1 MRELSTYFTKAFSH
15 SYKCKTPNE
24 YVFQQGDYRFSV
36 LSSRMIRVE
45 KDKNRI
51 FTDEATQTVICRD
64 FDRPKFSISQKGNK
78 IVIKTE
84 DIVFRY
90 DLSKGKAESIT
101 LKDSRC
107 VTNFKNGNLKGTY
120 RTLDMINGSV
130 KLGNGLMST
139 SGVSVIDDSKTVI
152 MSADGT
158 MKERRK
164 IQKDEYYFAFGN
176 DFRGCLKD
184 FFKLCGSVPLVPR
197 YCLGNWWSRYKDY
210 SQQEYIDL
218 MKEFL
223 ERDIPISVATID
235 MDWHWVD
242 VIERFGKENAYFRR
256 EGLLPY
262 RDFAE
267 AFQAQGWTGYSWNTE
282 LFPDYKA
289 MLSWLHE
296 KNFKVTVNLHPAQGV
311 RPFENQYRDFARFMG
326 VDPDSK
332 KRIPFDITDPKFIDA
347 YFNIL
352 HRPYEK
358 DGVDFWW
365 IDWQQEK
372 YTKIKGL
379 DPLWALNHYH
389 TLDLASTG
397 KRPLI
402 LSRFAEIGSH
412 RYPLGFS
419 GDTIISWKSL
429 DFQPYF
435 TANAANAGYTWWS
448 HDIGGHQLGKRN
460 DELYVR
466 WVQLGEFSPIMR
478 LHSTK
483 DEFMG
488 KEPWKYNFAA
498 ETAAVNALRE
508 RHALIPYIYSINRLT
523 HTEGRALCEP
533 MYYSYPND
541 KAAYEVPNQ
550 FFFGGELIVSPIT
563 KPADKRTFLAPSKVW
578 LPKGRW
584 TDWYTGRIYEGGHF
598 ITMYRDLNA
607 LPVLAKEGAIIPLSQ
622 NRKTNDWSNPEKL
635 TIRIFRGTNR
645 FTLYEDDGETMNF
658 ENGAFAETI
667 LSVKETDRDL
677 LFKINAAKGD
687 LSILPDR
694 REWELVFDDISMVK
708 KITVR
713 VCGTEIPV
721 SPQYKG
727 GKTVITLPSVPV
739 DADVEVEFKTFKIRK
754 NPCKKAAVGELLS
767 KYQLSTIY
775 KRAVFASYIKDLSKT
790 FPLSDSALKG
800 PVEEVLNAY

>member
-1 MRELSTYFTKAFSH
+1 MSELSKYFTNAFSH
-15 SYKCKTPNE
+15 SYKSKTPDE
-24 YVFQQGDYRFSV
+24 YVFQRGDYRFSV
-36 LSSRMIRVE
+36 LSSRIIRVE
-45 KDKNRI
+45 KDEKRI

-64 FDRPKFSISQKGNK
+64 FDRPQFSFSQDNNK
-78 IVIKTE
+78 IVIKTD
-84 DIVFRY
+84 DIIFRF
-90 DLSKGKAESIT
+90 DLSKGKTESIT

-107 VTNFKNGNLKGTY
+107 VTNFKAGNLKGTY

-130 KLGNGLMST
+130 RLGDGLMST
-139 SGVSVIDDSKTVI
+139 NGVSVVDDSKTVI
-152 MSADGT
+152 MNTDGT
-158 MKERRK
+158 LKERRH

-218 MKEFL
+218 MKKFL

-242 VIERFGKENAYFRR
+242 VIKRFGKENALFRR
-256 EGLLPY
+256 DGFLPY
-262 RDFAE
+262 RNIVE
-267 AFQAQGWTGYSWNTE
+267 AFQSQGWTGYSWNTE
-282 LFPDYKA
+282 LFPDYKEL
-289 MLSWLHE
+289 LSWLHD

-311 RPFENQYRDFARFMG
+311 RPFEDQYEDFARFMG
-326 VDPDSK
+326 VDPKSK

-372 YTKIKGL
+372 DTKIKGL

-402 LSRFAEIGSH
+402 LSRFAEVGSH

-435 TANAANAGYTWWS
+435 TANAANVGYTWWS
-448 HDIGGHQLGKRN
+448 HDIGGHQLGSRN

-488 KEPWKYNFAA
+488 KEPWKYSFAA

-533 MYYSYPND
+533 MYYSYPCE

-550 FFFGGELIVSPIT
+550 FFFGTELMISPIT
-563 KPADKRTFLAPSKVW
+563 KPADKRTYLAPAKVW

-584 TDWYTGRIYEGGHF
+584 TDWYTGRIYEGERF
-598 ITMYRDLNA
+598 VTMYRDLNA

-622 NRKTNDWSNPEKL
+622 NSKTNDWSNPEKL
-635 TIRIFRGTNR
+635 TIRIFRGTNS
-645 FTLYEDDGETMNF
+645 FTLYEDDGETMSF
-658 ENGAFAETI
+658 EDGAFAETV
-667 LSVKETDRDL
+667 LSVKEAGEDL
-677 LFKINAAKGD
+677 LFEISAAKGD
-687 LSILPDR
+687 LSVVPSK
-694 REWELVFDDISMVK
+694 REWKLVFDDISSAK
-708 KITVR
+708 EITVKVSGR
-713 VCGTEIPV
+713 ITPV
-721 SPQYKG
+721 SPEYKC
-727 GKTVITLPSVPV
+727 GKTVITLSSVPA
-739 DADVEVEFKTFKIRK
+739 DADIKVELKAFEIRK
-754 NPCKKAAVGELLS
+754 NPCKKEAVGELLS
-767 KYQLSTIY
+767 KYQLPTIF
-775 KRAVFASYIKDLSKT
+775 KRAVFTPFIKDLSKP
-790 FPLSDSALKG
+790 FPLHDSAFKG
-800 PVEEVLNAY
+800 PVEEVLI

>member
-1 MRELSTYFTKAFSH
+1 MGELSQYFKNTFSR
-15 SYKCKTPNE
+15 SYKSKTPDE
-24 YVFQQGDYRFSV
+24 YIIQRGDYRFSV
-36 LSSRMIRVE
+36 LSSRIIRVE
-45 KDKNRI
+45 KDKKRL

-64 FDRPKFSISQKGNK
+64 FDRPKFIFSQNNNK
-78 IVIKTE
+78 IVIKTN
-84 DIVFRY
+84 DIAFHF
-90 DLSKGKAESIT
+90 DLSKGKTESIT

-107 VTNFKNGNLKGTY
+107 VTDFKAGNLKGTH

-130 KLGNGLMST
+130 KLGDGLMST
-139 SGVSVIDDSKTVI
+139 NGVSVVDDSKTVI

-158 MKERRK
+158 MKERRH

-218 MKEFL
+218 MKKFL
-223 ERDIPISVATID
+223 ERNIPISVATID

-242 VIERFGKENAYFRR
+242 VIERFGKENAYYRR
-256 EGLLPY
+256 DGGLPY
-262 RDFAE
+262 KNIAE
-267 AFQAQGWTGYSWNTE
+267 VFQVQGWTGYSWNTE

-296 KNFKVTVNLHPAQGV
+296 KNFKVTVNLHPAQGI
-311 RPFENQYRDFARFMG
+311 RPFENQYEDFARFMG
-326 VDPDSK
+326 IDPKSK
-332 KRIPFDITDPKFIDA
+332 KRIPFDIADPKFIDA

-372 YTKIKGL
+372 DTKIKGL

-402 LSRFAEIGSH
+402 LSRFAEVGSH

-435 TANAANAGYTWWS
+435 TANATNVGYTWWS
-448 HDIGGHQLGKRN
+448 HDIGGHQLGSRN

-488 KEPWKYNFAA
+488 KEPWKYSFAA

-508 RHALIPYIYSINRLT
+508 RHALIPYIYSINRRT

-533 MYYSYPND
+533 MYYSYPCD

-550 FFFGGELIVSPIT
+550 FFFGSELMVSPIT
-563 KPADKRTFLAPSKVW
+563 KPADKRTYLAPAKVW

-584 TDWYTGRIYEGGHF
+584 TDWYTGRIYEGERF
-598 ITMYRDLNA
+598 VTMYRDLNA

-635 TIRIFRGTNR
+635 TVRIFRGTNS

-658 ENGAFAETI
+658 ENGAFAETV
-667 LSVKETDRDL
+667 LSVREAGKDL
-677 LFKINAAKGD
+677 LFKISAAKGD
-687 LSILPDR
+687 LSVLSAK
-694 REWELVFDDISMVK
+694 REWKLVFDDVSSAK
-708 KITVR
+708 EITVKVSGR
-713 VCGTEIPV
+713 KRPV
-721 SPQYKG
+721 VPEYKG
-727 GKTVITLPSVPV
+727 GKTVVTLLSVPA
-739 DADVEVEFKTFKIRK
+739 DADIEVEFKAFEIRK
-754 NPCKKAAVGELLS
+754 NPCKKEAVGELLS
-767 KYQLSTIY
+767 KYQMPTIF
-775 KRAVFASYIKDLSKT
+775 KQAVFTSFMKDLSKP
-790 FPLSDSALKG
+790 FPLSDIALKG
-800 PVEEVLNAY
+800 PVEEVLL

>member
-1 MRELSTYFTKAFSH
+1 MSELSKYFTNAFSH
-15 SYKCKTPNE
+15 SYKSKTPDE
-24 YVFQQGDYRFSV
+24 YVFQRGDYRFSV
-36 LSSRMIRVE
+36 LSSRIIRVE
-45 KDKNRI
+45 KDEKRI

-64 FDRPKFSISQKGNK
+64 FDRPQFGFSQDNNK
-78 IVIKTE
+78 IVIKTD
-84 DIVFRY
+84 DIIFRF

-107 VTNFKNGNLKGTY
+107 VTNFKAGNLKGTY

-130 KLGNGLMST
+130 RLGDGLMST
-139 SGVSVIDDSKTVI
+139 NGVSVVDDSKTVI
-152 MSADGT
+152 VSTDGT
-158 MKERRK
+158 LKERRH

-218 MKEFL
+218 MKKFL

-242 VIERFGKENAYFRR
+242 VIKRFGKENALFRR
-256 EGLLPY
+256 DGFLPY
-262 RDFAE
+262 RNIVE
-267 AFQAQGWTGYSWNTE
+267 AFQSQGWTGYSWNTE
-282 LFPDYKA
+282 LFPDYKEL
-289 MLSWLHE
+289 LSWLHD

-311 RPFENQYRDFARFMG
+311 RPFEDQYEDFARFMG
-326 VDPDSK
+326 VDPKSK

-372 YTKIKGL
+372 DTKIKGL

-402 LSRFAEIGSH
+402 LSRFAEVGSH

-435 TANAANAGYTWWS
+435 TANAANVGYTWWS
-448 HDIGGHQLGKRN
+448 HDIGGHQLGSRN

-488 KEPWKYNFAA
+488 KEPWKYSFAA
-498 ETAAVNALRE
+498 EAAAVNALRE

-533 MYYSYPND
+533 MYYSYPCE

-550 FFFGGELIVSPIT
+550 FFFGTELMVSPIT
-563 KPADKRTFLAPSKVW
+563 KPADKRTYLAPAKVW

-584 TDWYTGRIYEGGHF
+584 TDWYTGRIYEGERF
-598 ITMYRDLNA
+598 VTMYRDLNA

-622 NRKTNDWSNPEKL
+622 NSKTNDWSNPEKL
-635 TIRIFRGTNR
+635 TIRIFRGTNS
-645 FTLYEDDGETMNF
+645 FTLYEDDGETMSF
-658 ENGAFAETI
+658 EDGAFAETV
-667 LSVKETDRDL
+667 LSVKEAGEDL
-677 LFKINAAKGD
+677 LFEISAAKGD
-687 LSILPDR
+687 LSVVPSK
-694 REWELVFDDISMVK
+694 REWKLVFDDISSAKEINVK
-708 KITVR
+708 VSGRIT
-713 VCGTEIPV
+713 PV
-721 SPQYKG
+721 SPEYKC
-727 GKTVITLPSVPV
+727 GKTVITLSSVPA
-739 DADVEVEFKTFKIRK
+739 DADIKVELKAFEIRK
-754 NPCKKAAVGELLS
+754 NPCKKEAVGELLS
-767 KYQLSTIY
+767 KYQLPTIF
-775 KRAVFASYIKDLSKT
+775 KRAVFTPFIKDLSKP
-790 FPLSDSALKG
+790 FPLHDSAFKG
-800 PVEEVLNAY
+800 PVEEVLT